1 MKQSNI
7 KDSFKQKGITLV
19 SLVVTIIILL
29 ILAGVTLALIS
40 GSDGV
45 LGRASHAVDEN
56 KKAMAKEQVELA
68 IGDFQAAFFDE
79 KYVERTS
86 DGEKKE
92 YISEKL
98 MAGVETTDFYAKATA
113 DGTVNVYDLGKVESG
128 KEVVIGAIEKDGSIN
143 WDGRQIADSGD
154 SDLQEQVNELKKQVE
169 NLTTTVSLLQNSNIG
184 KTKLIKRDWAL
195 ASKTTQA
202 GVTETLDTISLA
214 GYGSGKAIISYSVSS
229 HTNSTTKIHAII
241 AASTGEQSQ
250 DSGLTCLTCGGR
262 SQSTASPSLNI
273 EYSEDTTINFKIN
286 TETAFIPYYT
296 YSILLIADEGK

>member
-7 KDSFKQKGITLV
+7 KDSFKQRGITLV
-19 SLVVTIIILL
+19 SLVVTIIILI

-45 LGRASHAVDEN
+45 LGRATSAVDEN

-68 IGDFQAAFFDE
+68 IGDFQAEFFDE

-113 DGTVNVYDLGKVESG
+113 DGTVNVYDLEKVESG

-143 WDGRQIADSGD
+143 WDGKQLADSGD
-154 SDLQEQVNELKKQVE
+154 SSALEVRMNQLEKQIEDLK
-169 NLTTTVSLLQNSNIG
+169 TTVSLLETSNIG
-184 KTKLIKRDWAL
+184 KMKLIKRDWAPF
-195 ASKTTQA
+195 SK
-202 GVTETLDTISLA
+202 
-214 GYGSGKAIISYSVSS
+214 SV
-229 HTNSTTKIHAII
+229 NGGANLKVYLW
-241 AASTGEQSQ
+241 Q
-250 DSGLTCLTCGGR
+250 DMALEKRLYHFR
-262 SQSTASPSLNI
+262 YQL
-273 EYSEDTTINFKIN
+273 EML
-286 TETAFIPYYT
+286 
-296 YSILLIADEGK
+296 ILLKCMER